1 MNFRV
6 EFCKSWKR
14 YWKKNDEEKNG
25 EIYDV
30 IK

>member
-14 YWKKNDEEKNG
+14 YWKGNDEEKMM
-25 EIYDV
+25 ERCV
-30 IK
+30 M

>member
-14 YWKKNDEEKNG
+14 YWKGNDEEKSG
-25 EIYDV
+25 EMCDV
-30 IK
+30 IE